1 MLGRDVM
8 RCSVIFL
15 LALTA
20 CPPSLRKP
28 ESAQLV
34 LTGTVYAG
42 GYSQRG
48 EALPDATLTLRRAAT
63 GEELASNT
71 TSSAGGYRLAVTVT
85 QGTRVVLITEAANF
99 APFAKAFTVGPFTEL
114 TTSFSLEPLDTLE
127 CVDANCSAPAID
139 LQWTEPPQGAAGTV
153 ASFDLELEN
162 PVQVDVDAERP
173 HVLSMAFVKLS
184 GGTTGSLALRVPLS
198 SWSRLSDAT
207 PGTGFLE
214 VAAATFDPRLGQWA
228 RLPPV
233 PLHSESG
240 LPIPESALP
249 LLQRAE
255 YAGGAVAQLPFTTDR
270 FVAVL
275 GVRAAEGCVSGTLL
289 AEGKPARG
297 ASISL
302 PGTEPVSTDEAGT
315 FCASAAL
322 SDALLKGAGQYAGLP
337 YALGTFPRPTTA
349 GQCGSGGCKQLGELP
364 VLADALQLSA
374 LCRFSG
380 RVIDLQGNP
389 VPNAEVVGF
398 DDSVAGNAVS
408 AFCGKNGTRCSLAAP
423 SGADGSFTLNVPLLS
438 SVYFGAR
445 VSSSTASGDQQRRGG
460 QRFVSCPNEPLTL
473 KLQRGEDRIEVTA
486 TFVGSAITWLPPRAA
501 ARVTV
506 FDAAGLPK
514 WALAAPGGL
523 TPPLT
528 FGTVPPDA
536 IELTAPTGVSVSADT
551 LVVELEGTGRDG
563 VVYLGVGTG
572 IRP

>member
-1 MLGRDVM
+1 M
-8 RCSVIFL
+8 RCLALAL
-15 LALTA
+15 LLTLTA

-34 LTGTVYAG
+34 LTGTVSAG
-42 GYSQRG
+42 GFSRRG
-48 EALPDATLTLRRAAT
+48 EALTDATLTLRRADT
-63 GEELASNT
+63 GEELARNT

-85 QGTRVVLITEAANF
+85 QGTRVVLITEAAQF
-99 APFAKAFTVGPFTEL
+99 APYAKAFTVGPFTEL

-127 CVDANCSAPAID
+127 CVDTNCSAPAVD

-153 ASFDLELEN
+153 ASFELEWEN

-173 HVLSMAFVKLS
+173 HVLAMAFVQLS
-184 GGTTGSLALRVPLS
+184 GGASGTLALRVPLS
-198 SWSRLSDAT
+198 RWNGLSDAT
-207 PGTGFLE
+207 PGNGSLE
-214 VAAATFDPRLGQWA
+214 VAAATFDPRQGRWT

-240 LPIPESALP
+240 LPIPQSALP
-249 LLQRAE
+249 QLQRAE
-255 YAGGAVAQLPFTTDR
+255 YAGGAVAQFPFSTDR

-275 GVRAAEGCVSGTLL
+275 GLRAPEGCVSGTLL

-297 ASISL
+297 ASVAL
-302 PGTEPVSTDEAGT
+302 PGTEPVSADEAGR

-322 SDALLKGAGQYAGLP
+322 GDALLKGAGHYAGLP
-337 YALGTFPRPTTA
+337 YALGAIARPTTA
-349 GQCGSGGCKQLGELP
+349 ARCGGDCKQLGDIA

-380 RVIDLQGNP
+380 KVIDLQGSP

-423 SGADGSFTLNVPLLS
+423 SGADGAFTLNVPLLTS
-438 SVYFGAR
+438 LYFGAR
-445 VSSSTASGDQQRRGG
+445 VSTSTASGDTQRRGG
-460 QRFVSCPNEPLTL
+460 QRFVTCPNEPLTL

-486 TFVGSAITWLPPRAA
+486 TFVGSSITWLPPRAA

-506 FDAAGLPK
+506 LDAAGIPK

-528 FGTVPPDA
+528 FGTVPADA
-536 IELTAPTGVSVSADT
+536 IELTAPTGASASADT

-572 IRP
+572 TRP